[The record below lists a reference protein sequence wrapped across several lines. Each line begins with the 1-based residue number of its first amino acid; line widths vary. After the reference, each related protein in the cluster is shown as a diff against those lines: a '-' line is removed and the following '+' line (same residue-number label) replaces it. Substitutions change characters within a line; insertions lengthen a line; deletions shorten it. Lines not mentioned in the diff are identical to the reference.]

1 MRCITFY
8 TKTLKD
14 RKMFID
20 SLADLGDPT
29 CDLVR
34 QNQLITIHS
43 KEARGGQPVDLSIT
57 RKCR

>member
-20 SLADLGDPT
+20 SLVDLGDPT

-34 QNQLITIHS
+34 HNQFIAIHS
-43 KEARGGQPVDLSIT
+43 KETRGPQPVDLSVT